1 MDKLKNLSQPLKS
14 ALQLAIIG
22 LCALP
27 LLYYKLAGNPTH
39 RGFFCKDQSLSYPY
53 HSSTVP
59 SWSLYVFG
67 IFIPILIFV
76 ISEYICNKKSFKIR
90 CFQLLNIYMIG
101 AVGSHLI
108 VDVGKYTVGRLRPHF
123 FDLCQPQVN
132 GEPVNDTNACNEN
145 NGYVLDYTCNPN
157 MKYFEGDVE
166 EAKSRANKEVHLS
179 FPSGHASFSA
189 QAATFVVLYLQTRF
203 INKTNSGA
211 DSSHTS
217 YFIATL
223 ISLLA
228 ILAAGFVSVSRI
240 MDYKH
245 HPTDALVGSLI
256 GILTQVCL
264 NLRFLIFFNQE
275 PKLQNRS
282 PESIAL
288 NKTYGSQHQDAINND
303 DEVNTN

>member
-1 MDKLKNLSQPLKS
+1 MIFESWKKLSPHPS
-14 ALQLAIIG
+14 
-22 LCALP
+22 LP
-27 LLYYKLAGNPTH
+27 NVS
-39 RGFFCKDQSLSYPY
+39 FFQFLFIFSLFQS
-53 HSSTVP
+53 
-59 SWSLYVFG
+59 
-67 IFIPILIFV
+67 
-76 ISEYICNKKSFKIR
+76 E
-90 CFQLLNIYMIG
+90 
-101 AVGSHLI
+101 
-108 VDVGKYTVGRLRPHF
+108 
-123 FDLCQPQVN
+123 
-132 GEPVNDTNACNEN
+132 
-145 NGYVLDYTCNPN
+145 
-157 MKYFEGDVE
+157 E

-217 YFIATL
+217 YFIATV

-245 HPTDALVGSLI
+245 HPTDALVGSLV

-275 PKLQNRS
+275 PKLENRS

-288 NKTYGSQHQDAINND
+288 NKTYGQHQDAINND

>member
-76 ISEYICNKKSFKIR
+76 ISEYICSNRKSFKIR

-132 GEPVNDTNACNEN
+132 GKPVSDTNGCNEN
-145 NGYVLDYTCNPN
+145 NGYVLNYKCKPN
-157 MKYFEGDVE
+157 MNYFEV
-166 EAKSRANKEVHLS
+166 KFYKIIHY
-179 FPSGHASFSA
+179 
-189 QAATFVVLYLQTRF
+189 YL
-203 INKTNSGA
+203 
-211 DSSHTS
+211 
-217 YFIATL
+217 
-223 ISLLA
+223 
-228 ILAAGFVSVSRI
+228 
-240 MDYKH
+240 
-245 HPTDALVGSLI
+245 
-256 GILTQVCL
+256 
-264 NLRFLIFFNQE
+264 
-275 PKLQNRS
+275 
-282 PESIAL
+282 
-288 NKTYGSQHQDAINND
+288 
-303 DEVNTN
+303 